1 MLQLSK
7 SDYIAEGLERQCYYH
22 PANDKLCVKIGKE
35 GVAPERLD
43 LELDYFDKIKK
54 RQSKP
59 YEYSFYS
66 DFHGKIKTNLGLGY
80 VYDIVKDDTTNK
92 LSLTLRDYLEMPSS
106 PVSDKQILEALNRL
120 KYQMIEHKVFVGDL
134 RARNLCCK
142 ILKDNSI
149 ELIVID
155 GIGHRDFFPFAD
167 YFGYFAKK
175 KVERR
180 FIKANLHS
188 LDAQRQ
194 LLKNLRA
201 AGEVYV

>member
-1 MLQLSK
+1 MIELKQAH
-7 SDYIAEGLERQCYYH
+7 YIAEGLERKCYYH
-22 PANDKLCVKIGKE
+22 PTNNKLCVKIGKE

-43 LELDYFDKIKK
+43 LEIAYFNKIKRK
-54 RQSKP
+54 KKNA
-59 YEYSFYS
+59 YDYAFYA
-66 DFHGKIKTNLGLGY
+66 DFHGKEETNLGIGY
-80 VYDIVKDDTTNK
+80 VYDIVKDETTGA
-92 LSLTLRDYLEMPSS
+92 LSLPLRDYLEMETP
-106 PVSDKQILEALNRL
+106 PFSDKVIYEALERL
-120 KYQMIEHKVFVGDL
+120 KKQMITHKVFVGDL

-180 FIKANLHS
+180 FLKANLHS
-188 LDAQRQ
+188 LAAQRK
-194 LLKNLRA
+194 LLKGLRA